1 MYDKKMI
8 PEFFQSPEQVTHYDL
23 WRSIIGLFI
32 VFLGTC
38 VGVEIRVDK
47 DDEDQ

>member
-1 MYDKKMI
+1 MN
-8 PEFFQSPEQVTHYDL
+8 PEFLHSPEQITHYDL

-32 VFLGTC
+32 VFFGTC
-38 VGVEIRVDK
+38 VGIEIRRVDK

>member
-1 MYDKKMI
+1 MI
-8 PEFFQSPEQVTHYDL
+8 PEFFQSQEPSSHFGL
-23 WRSIIGLFI
+23 WRTIIGLFI

-47 DDEDQ
+47 DDDDR